1 MQKWR
6 NDMKV
11 KRQKQ
16 IKQNEAV
23 IAKAKNEIKPTIVIV
38 LGVQGCGK
46 GTLSEMYLSEH
57 STNVNYIGKKNVK
70 YPNETN
76 HPIKFKYIGT
86 GDLLRSQPEN
96 SPERKAIDKGKFV
109 PDSVIFNLLNQT
121 ITTDTNVWGDGLAR
135 SFNQAKQLVQSY
147 GRRFNIVAVHFD
159 MPESLVAK
167 RIAQRN
173 AAGAGRADDANMAAV
188 KKRVDTFNR
197 VTMPAITW
205 MRTKPSVKYVW
216 LPIQDAPVDTNYQ
229 KLKSELNRVLAQNYI
244 TL

>member
-1 MQKWR
+1 MNRKKLIKH
-6 NDMKV
+6 ND
-11 KRQKQ
+11 
-16 IKQNEAV
+16 AV
-23 IAKAKNEIKPTIVIV
+23 IKKAKKEIKPTMIVV

-46 GTLSEMYLSEH
+46 GTLSSMYLAEYA
-57 STNVNYIGKKNVK
+57 TNVNYIGLKNVHCMSDLK
-70 YPNETN
+70 T
-76 HPIKFKYIGT
+76 PIKFKYIGT
-86 GDLLRSQPEN
+86 GDLLRAQPEN
-96 SPERKAIDKGKFV
+96 SPERKAIDKGHFV
-109 PDSVIFNLLNQT
+109 PDSVIFNLLNKT
-121 ITTDTNVWGDGLAR
+121 ITTDVNIWGDGLGR
-135 SFNQAKQLVQSY
+135 SFKQAKQLVKSY

-173 AAGAGRADDANMAAV
+173 AAGAGRADDTNMAAV

-229 KLKSELNRVLAQNYI
+229 NLKAELNRVLAQNYI